1 MATKYSYGISAFTV
15 ADIDS
20 GTFLGINPVD
30 VKEMVYRDS
39 FNMTEEEGTT
49 TDHYSEMDTTPK
61 VSFTEVG
68 KETITLQLM
77 ETQVDNLVLFLGGTK
92 SVVGGRDRWS
102 KPTTASDIEKF
113 VTITTNDGTTIQIPR
128 CKITARKNLQFR
140 RNGIWLIDVT
150 MTPLTPKGGTLAA
163 MVIDDPAP

>member
-1 MATKYSYGISAFTV
+1 MATKYSYGISAFTI
-15 ADIDS
+15 ADIDP

-30 VKEMVYRDS
+30 VKELVYRDS

-68 KETITLQLM
+68 KETITFQAM
-77 ETQVDNLVLFLGGTK
+77 ETQVDMLVLFLGGTK
-92 SVVGGRDRWS
+92 TTVASRDRWS
-102 KPTTASDIEKF
+102 KPTTATDIEKF

-128 CKITARKNLQFR
+128 CKITGRKNLQLR

-163 MVIDDPAP
+163 IVIDDPAA

>member
-1 MATKYSYGISAFTV
+1 MATKYSFGISAFTI
-15 ADIDS
+15 ADIDP
-20 GTFLGINPVD
+20 GTFLGINPVN
-30 VKEMVYRDS
+30 VKEAVYRDS

-68 KETITLQLM
+68 KETLTFQVM
-77 ETQVDNLVLFLGGTK
+77 ETQVDMLVLFLGGTK
-92 SVVGGRDRWS
+92 TTVSGRDRWS
-102 KPTTASDIEKF
+102 KPTTATNIEKF

-128 CKITARKNLQFR
+128 AKITGRKNLQFR

-150 MTPLTPKGGTLAA
+150 LTPLTPKGGSLASI
-163 MVIDDPAP
+163 VIDDPAA

>member
-1 MATKYSYGISAFTV
+1 MAKYSYGISAFTV
-15 ADIDS
+15 ANIDP
-20 GTFLGINPVD
+20 GTFLGVDPVD

-39 FNMTEEEGTT
+39 FNMTEEEGATI
-49 TDHYSEMDTTPK
+49 DHYSEMDNTPK

-92 SVVGGRDRWS
+92 TVVATRDRWS
-102 KPTTASDIEKF
+102 KPTTATDIEKF
-113 VTITTNDGTTIQIPR
+113 ISITTNDGTTIQIPR
-128 CKITARKNLQFR
+128 AKLTARKNLQFR

-150 MTPLTPKGGTLAA
+150 LTPLTPKGGTLAA
-163 MVIDDPAP
+163 MVIDDPAA

>member
-1 MATKYSYGISAFTV
+1 MAKYSYGISAFTV
-15 ADIDS
+15 ANIDP
-20 GTFLGINPVD
+20 GTFLGVDPVD

-49 TDHYSEMDTTPK
+49 IDHYSEMDSTPK

-68 KETITLQLM
+68 KEIITLQLM

-92 SVVGGRDRWS
+92 TVVATRDRWS
-102 KPTTASDIEKF
+102 KPTTATDIEKF
-113 VTITTNDGTTIQIPR
+113 ISITTNDGTTIQIPR
-128 CKITARKNLQFR
+128 AKLTARKNLQFR

-150 MTPLTPKGGTLAA
+150 LTPLTPKGGTLAA
-163 MVIDDPAP
+163 MVIDDPAA

>member
-1 MATKYSYGISAFTV
+1 MAKYSYGISAFTV
-15 ADIDS
+15 ANIDP
-20 GTFLGINPVD
+20 GTFLGVDPVD

-49 TDHYSEMDTTPK
+49 IDHYSEMDNTPK

-68 KETITLQLM
+68 KEIITLQLM

-92 SVVGGRDRWS
+92 TVVATRDRWS
-102 KPTTASDIEKF
+102 KPTTATDIEKF
-113 VTITTNDGTTIQIPR
+113 ISITTNDGTTIQIPR
-128 CKITARKNLQFR
+128 AKLTARKNLQFR

-150 MTPLTPKGGTLAA
+150 LTPLTPKGGTLAA
-163 MVIDDPAP
+163 MVIDDPAA